1 MRERRTLSRQGQ
13 SSDKPSVRLLPAAA
27 EPPTPLRALSSLPDE
42 REELAA
48 LHETALGLIERLDL
62 DELLQT
68 IVDRAGGLVGTPHG
82 YLYLATEDA
91 GVLEL
96 RVGTGIFD
104 SWVDFK
110 LERGKGAAGRVWDT
124 GEALVVNDYH
134 AWSARQ
140 PDFDSVPFKSVVGV
154 PLHAGGRTIGV
165 VGLARVDER
174 QPFGDAEV
182 ALLTRFGRLASLA
195 FENARLYATAQ
206 QELSERR
213 RTEDELV
220 ETVARL
226 RQADSALQLSQAE
239 TIRRLAFA
247 AEFRNAET
255 GRHTERMS
263 RYCELL
269 ARKLELD
276 DERCELI
283 RLASALHDVG
293 KIAIPDRILLKPS
306 SLTESERR
314 VMERHAEIGHRLLAN
329 SSSELLDVAAMIAL
343 THHEHVDGTG
353 YPRGLAGEEIPL
365 EGRIAS
371 VADVFDAITS
381 NRVYRPALPLEVAIE
396 VMREGR
402 GTQFDPLVLDLF
414 LDALG
419 DVRAIAEGRNPEGEA
434 EERILTREAR
444 TEDRPAAPRPLRS
457 LSADVLAA
465 GVRRAKAALASHT
478 GREGIDLA
486 LDGLVEG
493 AGRKLLASVWIL
505 EHERL
510 WLVAQR
516 GYDEVR
522 DGFSLDQGVMARAV
536 RTGETQFID
545 DTPRDP
551 DFIAAMAGIT
561 SEIAVPFAAGGSVGG
576 VLNLETSGP
585 TLPREAVELYEDLLP
600 HVTERVEEMRAAL
613 GLDLASVARLCVHAS
628 SLRGVT
634 AIAEFAARTLG
645 RLLDLGSA
653 QVSLVRDGGANQ
665 LASFWR
671 RLDSS
676 LKPLDESDVRRLS
689 ELETQSGA
697 DAAYSV
703 IEGLVW
709 LPLRVAGGQV
719 GAVIGRAE
727 GATQFDH
734 QQVEAATLFA
744 QHTAALIDVAQALRR
759 EQRAAVTDSLTGLLN
774 RRGLEDRLD
783 EELARCQRNGHE
795 LSLVMIDCDG
805 LKAVNDSGGHELGDA
820 VLQRIA
826 ECLRVHKRMADVA
839 GRLGGDEFV
848 VLLPETG
855 ASDALGTAERFRREL
870 AAEPLP
876 DGRAI
881 TAALGV
887 ASFPAH
893 GDSTAALLRTAD
905 RTLYAAKQGGGN
917 RTLTASAAS

>member
-1 MRERRTLSRQGQ
+1 LSGLPPT
-13 SSDKPSVRLLPAAA
+13 SDKPSVSLLPAAA
-27 EPPTPLRALSSLPDE
+27 EPSPPLRALSSVPDE

-82 YLYLATEDA
+82 YIYLANEDE

-96 RVGTGIFD
+96 RVGTGIFE

-154 PLHAGGRTIGV
+154 PLHADGRTIGV
-165 VGLARVDER
+165 VGLARVDEK

-182 ALLTRFGRLASLA
+182 ALMTRFGRLASLA

-206 QELSERR
+206 QELNERR

-343 THHEHVDGTG
+343 THHERVDGTG

-381 NRVYRPALPLEVAIE
+381 NRVYRPALSLDEAIE

-402 GTQFDPLVLDLF
+402 GMQFDPLVLDLF
-414 LDALG
+414 LAELG

-434 EERILTREAR
+434 EERVLTPEAP
-444 TEDRPAAPRPLRS
+444 TADRPSAPRSLRP

-465 GVRRAKAALASHT
+465 GVRRAKAALASHG
-478 GREGIDLA
+478 GREGIDRA

-493 AGRKLLASVWIL
+493 LGRKLLASVWIL

-545 DTPRDP
+545 DTTRDP

-600 HVTERVEEMRAAL
+600 HVTERVEETAL

-634 AIAEFAARTLG
+634 TIAEFAARTLG
-645 RLLDLGSA
+645 RLLDLDSA
-653 QVSLVRDGGANQ
+653 QVSLVREAGTNQ

-671 RLDSS
+671 RPDSS
-676 LKPLDESDVRRLS
+676 LKPLDDGDVRRLF
-689 ELETQSGA
+689 ELEAQSGA

-703 IEGLVW
+703 IEGVVW

-744 QHTAALIDVAQALRR
+744 QHTAALIDVGQALRR

-774 RRGLEDRLD
+774 RRGLEDRLG
-783 EELARCQRNGHE
+783 EELARCQHNGHE

-826 ECLRVHKRMADVA
+826 DCLRAHKRLADVA
-839 GRLGGDEFV
+839 VRLGGDEFV

-855 ASDALGTAERFRREL
+855 ASDALGIAERFRREL
-870 AAEPLP
+870 AAAPLP
-876 DGRAI
+876 DGRTI
-881 TAALGV
+881 TAALGI
-887 ASFPAH
+887 ASFPAD
-893 GDSTAALLRTAD
+893 GETAAALLRTAD
-905 RTLYAAKQGGGN
+905 RTLYVAKQRGGN
-917 RTLTASAAS
+917 RTLTASAAR

>member
-1 MRERRTLSRQGQ
+1 LSGLRPT
-13 SSDKPSVRLLPAAA
+13 SDKPPVSLLPAAA
-27 EPPTPLRALSSLPDE
+27 EPSPTLRALSSVPDE

-82 YLYLATEDA
+82 YLYLADA
-91 GVLEL
+91 DESALEV
-96 RVGTGIFD
+96 RVGTGVFS
-104 SWVDFK
+104 SWVGFR
-110 LERGKGAAGRVWDT
+110 LPRGNGAAGRILES
-124 GEALVVNDYH
+124 GEPLLVNDYH
-134 AWSARQ
+134 AWAGRQ
-140 PDFDSVPFKSVVGV
+140 PDFDSVPFTSVVGV
-154 PLHAGGRTIGV
+154 PLQADGRITGV
-165 VGLARVDER
+165 VGLARVAED
-174 QPFGDAEV
+174 QPFGDADV

-195 FENARLYATAQ
+195 LENARLYSTAQ

-213 RTEDELV
+213 RTEEELV

-306 SLTESERR
+306 ALTQSERR

-343 THHEHVDGTG
+343 THHERIDGTG

-381 NRVYRPALPLEVAIE
+381 NRVYRPALPLEEAIE

-414 LDALG
+414 LEALG
-419 DVRAIAEGRNPEGEA
+419 DVRAIAEGRSPDGEA
-434 EERILTREAR
+434 HERVLAP
-444 TEDRPAAPRPLRS
+444 EDRNKGSRPATRPRRP
-457 LSADVLAA
+457 LSADVLAP
-465 GVRRAKAALASHT
+465 GVRRAKAALASHG

-493 AGRKLLASVWIL
+493 LGRKLLASVWIL

-545 DTPRDP
+545 DTPGDP

-585 TLPREAVELYEDLLP
+585 TLPREAVELYEGLLP
-600 HVTERVEEMRAAL
+600 HVAERVEEMRAAL

-634 AIAEFAARTLG
+634 AIAEFAARSLG
-645 RLLDLGSA
+645 RLLELDSA
-653 QVSLVRDGGANQ
+653 QVSVVRDGGTNQ

-671 RLDSS
+671 RPDSS
-676 LKPLDESDVRRLS
+676 LKPLDEGDVRRLS
-689 ELETQSGA
+689 GIEAQSGA
-697 DAAYSV
+697 EAAYSV
-703 IEGLVW
+703 IDGFVW

-727 GATQFDH
+727 RATQFDH
-734 QQVEAATLFA
+734 QQVEAATLFV
-744 QHTAALIDVAQALRR
+744 QHTAALLDVAQALRR

-774 RRGLEDRLD
+774 RRGLEDRLG
-783 EELARCQRNGHE
+783 EELARCQRAGHE

-826 ECLRVHKRMADVA
+826 DCLRVHKRMADVA

-855 ASDALGTAERFRREL
+855 ASDALGVAERFRREL
-870 AAEPLP
+870 SATPLA
-876 DGRAI
+876 DGRTI
-881 TAALGV
+881 TAALGI
-887 ASFPAH
+887 ASFPAD
-893 GDSTAALLRTAD
+893 GETAAGLLRTAD
-905 RTLYAAKQGGGN
+905 RTLYTAKQGGGN